1 MSGVIGVGIDLVDV
15 ERLAR
20 VLERRPGMLDRLFTA
35 AEQSTASSGGR
46 RIERLAAR
54 FAAKEALMKALGV
67 GLGGFRLADCEV
79 VNDPSGRPS
88 LVLHDSALDAAA
100 RAGVDRLDVSLTHTS
115 TMASAVVLAGT
126 QR

>member
-1 MSGVIGVGIDLVDV
+1 
-15 ERLAR
+15 
-20 VLERRPGMLDRLFTA
+20 
-35 AEQSTASSGGR
+35 
-46 RIERLAAR
+46 
-54 FAAKEALMKALGV
+54 MKALGV